1 MMPCRVSIYTKS
13 DGKTYIGRMNSGLV
27 AKTFGGGI
35 ISEIMQKAA
44 GDTEIMLGKLIK

>member
-27 AKTFGGGI
+27 AKTFGGI